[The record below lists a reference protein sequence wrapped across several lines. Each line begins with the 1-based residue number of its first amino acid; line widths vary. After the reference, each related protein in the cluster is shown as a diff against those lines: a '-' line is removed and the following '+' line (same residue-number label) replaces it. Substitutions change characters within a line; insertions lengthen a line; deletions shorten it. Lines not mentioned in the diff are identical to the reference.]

1 MSNTLASVNSRIA
14 QELEV
19 RESQVAA
26 AVDLLDGGA
35 TVPFIAR
42 YRKEVTGGLDD
53 EQLRTLEERLRYLR
67 ELDERRAAILE
78 SIESQGKLTDAL
90 RASLMSAETKSRLED
105 IYLPYKTKR
114 RTKAQIAREA
124 GLAPDAPCYAIC
136 EKGAVWFPF
145 SAVPAGE
152 LPEVNVDAPV
162 PAWVRTDEAM
172 AIPPRLRD
180 AMWRIDEERG
190 EGLMFHDRTKLC
202 MVSLEKELDA
212 DDEAFLRA
220 RDAVADAIED
230 LLAEEGRD
238 GDLDLAPSVI
248 SIDVE
253 HTSSGKDLG
262 LERCL
267 GMMGEEGVAVPER
280 WITMGDSR
288 SDYAM
293 ADALHAMGVRVEH
306 MDVRPEDG
314 VPEKPYGVLTAADLA
329 ERGVGQAEDGH
340 ERAGESLLRW
350 AERDLLA

>member
-1 MSNTLASVNSRIA
+1 MSAPSPLGLLLDIDGPLASLETRTVPEGVIQTLAR
-14 QELEV
+14 L
-19 RESQVAA
+19 
-26 AVDLLDGGA
+26 GA
-35 TVPFIAR
+35 RGVPVGFN
-42 YRKEVTGGLDD
+42 TG
-53 EQLRTLEERLRYLR
+53 R
-67 ELDERRAAILE
+67 
-78 SIESQGKLTDAL
+78 
-90 RASLMSAETKSRLED
+90 SADYVLHHV
-105 IYLPYKTKR
+105 LGPL
-114 RTKAQIAREA
+114 REA

-152 LPEVNVDAPV
+152 LPEVSVDAPV

-267 GMMGEEGVAVPER
+267 GMMGEEGVAVPEH